1 MHDIT
6 PFYTIVPLKLT
17 EMKAAKNR
25 AKRQGRIQG
34 GGAKGAE
41 APPPPPPPPPPP
53 LQVNEMRNILFGQN
67 INSRL
72 RKMSMQRHHCMN
84 LHIKISK
91 MPQKAFMRISDIDFL
106 LNGTKSGLFIVSY
119 KH

>member
-1 MHDIT
+1 
-6 PFYTIVPLKLT
+6 
-17 EMKAAKNR
+17 MKAAKNR

-34 GGAKGAE
+34 GGGGGGGGAKGAE
-41 APPPPPPPPPPP
+41 APPPPPPP
-53 LQVNEMRNILFGQN
+53 LQVNEMCNILFGQN
-67 INSRL
+67 INSHL
-72 RKMSMQRHHCMN
+72 RKMSIHCMN